1 MSASNSSVLRL
12 RPHHLLCLQTFV
24 GHGYSE
30 EFVRHMTLVKN
41 RLTADPHTPIVLV
54 KGADELCAHCPNC
67 VDGQCTSEN
76 PALFDRLVSERLTG
90 GPQTDEQQ
98 TGERLTAQAAPAP
111 LSGIPDSLQIN
122 EALLDACCPGCEWK
136 ELCIKVCRQRI
147 KRPLR

>member
-1 MSASNSSVLRL
+1 MSASNSSALRL

-30 EFVRHMTLVKN
+30 EFVLHMTLVKN
-41 RLTADPHTPIVLV
+41 RLNADPHTPIVLV

-67 VDGQCTSEN
+67 VDGHCTSEN

-90 GPQTDEQQ
+90 
-98 TGERLTAQAAPAP
+98 ERLTAQAAPAL